1 MGGQAGRSL
10 HLEWVGAGE
19 SDTELFH
26 YVERVDAL
34 SIRKHKIKALH
45 QPRDSNGDKQ
55 HAECHPRALPPPCPE
70 GDEPKIIPSDVDR
83 GVVDE
88 PLRVELERVGPV
100 LGVSLDGVHVGEHAR
115 TSGKVVARDG
125 GGLRGFVGQ
134 KQRRGSVEPQKSPS
148 RLLASKAC
156 WGCQP
161 RLPLAPCPPLRLARP
176 AASACIPGVGVAL

>member
-1 MGGQAGRSL
+1 MGGQACHSL

-19 SDTELFH
+19 SDAELFH

-34 SIRKHKIKALH
+34 SIRKRKIKAVH
-45 QPRDSNGDKQ
+45 QPCDSNGDKQ

-70 GDEPKIIPSDVDR
+70 GDEPKIIPFDVDR

-100 LGVSLDGVHVGEHAR
+100 LGVSLDGVHVGEHAAYRWEGR
-115 TSGKVVARDG
+115 TPRRWWVAWI
-125 GGLRGFVGQ
+125 RGAETAA
-134 KQRRGSVEPQKSPS
+134 RESRASESPS
-148 RLLASKAC
+148 RLLASKAY

-161 RLPLAPCPPLRLARP
+161 QLPLAPCPPLRLARP
-176 AASACIPGVGVAL
+176 AASACIPGVGAAL